1 MVLKRWAW
9 AGLVFTIWAF
19 CGEWLY
25 TNIGIDMSQYNTVF
39 IVHIGMVFGWLGN
52 RSSGFL
58 KSNSINA
65 CG

>member
-39 IVHIGMVFGWLGN
+39 IVHIGIGVWLAW
-52 RSSGFL
+52 
-58 KSNSINA
+58 KSFEWIFEI
-65 CG
+65 